1 MEKLPYRKTKRLKG
15 FDYSESGFYFIT
27 ICTNDFKH
35 YFGEIKN
42 HYMFLNEAG
51 CMLYRNWE
59 NLEKEFDIVIPQEF
73 IVMPNHIHGIIEL
86 RNKSLQPVVGAY
98 PCDRPCILSNRN
110 STDNHKGYPYVRN
123 TTSLGDVVGAFK
135 SRTTGEYIKMVK
147 NKLCLPFPGKL
158 WQKNYYER
166 IVDNEKDYDNIA
178 EYIIYNPNQWLKGGD
193 KYG

>member
-15 FDYSESGFYFIT
+15 FNYSESGFYFIT
-27 ICTNDFKH
+27 ICTNGFKH
-35 YFGEIKN
+35 YFGEVKN
-42 HYMFLNEAG
+42 QYMFLNEAG

-59 NLEKEFDIVIPQEF
+59 NLEKEFESVIPQEF

-86 RNKSLQPVVGAY
+86 RNGE
-98 PCDRPCILSNRN
+98 IG
-110 STDNHKGYPYVRN
+110 TDNHPTASFDREGHRKGHPYTEVN
-123 TTSLGDVVGAFK
+123 KTLGDVVGAFK

-166 IVDNEKDYDNIA
+166 IIDNEKDYDNIA
-178 EYIIYNPNQWLKGGD
+178 EYIIYNPNQWLKGSD